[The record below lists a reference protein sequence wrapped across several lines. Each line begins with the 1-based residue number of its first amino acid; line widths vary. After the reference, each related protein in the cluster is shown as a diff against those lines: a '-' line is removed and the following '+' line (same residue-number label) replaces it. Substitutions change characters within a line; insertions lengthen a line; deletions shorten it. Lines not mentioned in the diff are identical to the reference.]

1 MFGIDVSHHKGQIDW
16 TKVKPNI
23 NFVILRLGWVGN
35 KKNHSLDSKFEEYY
49 KKCKKLNIPIGVYV
63 YNYCNSEE
71 NARDGAKWTIDK
83 LKNKT
88 LELPVYFDMEDESI
102 QDLGKDKL
110 TSICIAFNTEIEK
123 TGLWAGVYANLYWYN
138 NYLNKE
144 EIKKRYTTWIAH
156 YIDGT
161 DKYKG
166 EYDMWQ
172 NSSTGK
178 INGISSDVDTDYL
191 YRDLISQIGNITPTN
206 PNDEILRLANEVISG
221 KYGNGEARK
230 KALGKKYSAVQAK
243 VNELMAERN
252 EITYVIK
259 KGDTLSS
266 IAKKFHTTVKELA
279 RKNNIKDI
287 NKIYAGDVLEI

>member
-1 MFGIDVSHHKGQIDW
+1 MFGIDVSYHKGNIDW
-16 TKVKPNI
+16 NKIKPNI
-23 NFVILRLGWVGN
+23 NFAILRLGWVGN
-35 KKNHSLDSKFEEYY
+35 KKNHSLDSKFEQYY
-49 KKCKKLNIPIGVYV
+49 RQCKKLNIPIGVYV

-71 NARDGAKWTIDK
+71 NARDGAKWAIDK

-102 QDLGKDKL
+102 QNLGRDKL

-156 YIDGT
+156 YTDGT

-178 INGISSDVDTDYL
+178 INGVSSNVDTDYL
-191 YRDLISQIGNITPTN
+191 YRDLISQIGNIKPTN

-230 KALGKKYSAVQAK
+230 KALGDKYAVVQAK

-259 KGDTLSS
+259 KGDTLSG

-279 RKNNIKDI
+279 RKNNIKDV
-287 NKIYAGDVLEI
+287 NKIYAGDVIKI

>member
-1 MFGIDVSHHKGQIDW
+1 MYI
-16 TKVKPNI
+16 
-23 NFVILRLGWVGN
+23 
-35 KKNHSLDSKFEEYY
+35 
-49 KKCKKLNIPIGVYV
+49 

-71 NARDGAKWTIDK
+71 NARDGAKWAIDK

-88 LELPVYFDMEDESI
+88 LELPVYFDMGDESI
-102 QDLGKDKL
+102 QNLGRDKL

-156 YIDGT
+156 YTDGT

-172 NSSTGK
+172 NSSTGR
-178 INGISSDVDTDYL
+178 INGVSSNVDTDYL
-191 YRDLISQIGNITPTN
+191 YRDLISQIGDIMPTN
-206 PNDEILRLANEVISG
+206 PDDEILRLANEVISG

-230 KALGKKYSAVQAK
+230 QALGDKYAIVQAK
-243 VNELMAERN
+243 VNELMAKRN
-252 EITYVIK
+252 EIRYVIK
-259 KGDTLSS
+259 KGDTLSG
-266 IAKKFHTTVKELA
+266 IAKKFNTTVKELA
-279 RKNNIKDI
+279 RKNNIKDV
-287 NKIYAGDVLEI
+287 NKIYAGDVLII

>member
-1 MFGIDVSHHKGQIDW
+1 MFGIDVSYHKGQIDW

-23 NFVILRLGWVGN
+23 NFAILRLGWVGN

-49 KKCKKLNIPIGVYV
+49 RQCKKINIPIGVYV

-71 NARDGAKWTIDK
+71 NARDGARWAIDK
-83 LKNKT
+83 IKNKT

-102 QDLGKDKL
+102 QNLGKDKL
-110 TSICIAFNTEIEK
+110 TSICNAFNTEIEK

-156 YIDGT
+156 YTDGT

-178 INGISSDVDTDYL
+178 INGVSSDVDTDYL
-191 YRDLISQIGNITPTN
+191 YRDLISQIGDIKPTN
-206 PNDEILRLANEVISG
+206 PDDEILRLANEVISG

-230 KALGKKYSAVQAK
+230 KALGEKYSAVQAK

-259 KGDTLSS
+259 KGDTLSG

-279 RKNNIKDI
+279 KKNNIKDV
-287 NKIYAGDVLEI
+287 NKIYAGDVLKI

>member
-1 MFGIDVSHHKGQIDW
+1 MFGIDVSYHKGNIDW
-16 TKVKPNI
+16 NKVKPNI
-23 NFVILRLGWVGN
+23 NFAILRLGWVGN

-49 KKCKKLNIPIGVYV
+49 RHCKKLNIPVGVYV

-71 NARDGAKWTIDK
+71 TARDGAKWAIDK

-88 LELPVYFDMEDESI
+88 LELPVYIDMEDDSI
-102 QDLGKDKL
+102 QNLGRDKL
-110 TSICIAFNTEIEK
+110 TKICVAFNTEIEK
-123 TGLWAGVYANLYWYN
+123 TGLWAGVYANLNWYN
-138 NYLNKE
+138 NYLNKD
-144 EIKKRYTTWIAH
+144 EIKRRYTTWIAH
-156 YIDGT
+156 YTDGT

-178 INGISSDVDTDYL
+178 INGVSSDVDTDYL
-191 YRDLISQIGNITPTN
+191 YRDLMSQIGDITPTN
-206 PNDEILRLANEVISG
+206 PDNEILRLANEVISG

-230 KALGKKYSAVQAK
+230 KALGDKYNIVQAK
-243 VNELMAERN
+243 VNELMAQRN

-259 KGDTLSS
+259 KGDTLSG

-279 RKNNIKDI
+279 KKNNIKDV
-287 NKIYAGDVLEI
+287 NKIYAGDVLKI

>member
-1 MFGIDVSHHKGQIDW
+1 MFGIDVSYHKGQIDW

-23 NFVILRLGWVGN
+23 NFAILRLGWVGN
-35 KKNHSLDSKFEEYY
+35 KKNHSLDSKFEQYY
-49 KKCKKLNIPIGVYV
+49 RQCKKLNIPIGVYV

-71 NARDGAKWTIDK
+71 SAKDGARWVINK

-102 QDLGKDKL
+102 QNLGKDKL
-110 TSICIAFNTEIEK
+110 TSICNAFNTEIEK

-156 YIDGT
+156 YTDGT

-178 INGISSDVDTDYL
+178 MNGISSDVDTDYL
-191 YRDLISQIGNITPTN
+191 YRDLISQIGDIKPTN
-206 PNDEILRLANEVISG
+206 PDDEILRLANEVISG

-230 KALGKKYSAVQAK
+230 KALGDKYAVVQAK

-259 KGDTLSS
+259 KGDTLSG

-279 RKNNIKDI
+279 RKNNIKDV
-287 NKIYAGDVLEI
+287 NKIYAGDVLKI

>member
-1 MFGIDVSHHKGQIDW
+1 MFGIDVSYHKGQIDW

-23 NFVILRLGWVGN
+23 NFAILRLGWVGN

-49 KKCKKLNIPIGVYV
+49 RQCKKLNIPIGVYV

-71 NARDGAKWTIDK
+71 SAKDGARWVINK

-88 LELPVYFDMEDESI
+88 LELPVYLDMENESI
-102 QDLGKDKL
+102 QDLGRDKL

-156 YIDGT
+156 YTDGT

-178 INGISSDVDTDYL
+178 INGVSSDVDTDYL
-191 YRDLISQIGNITPTN
+191 YRDLISQIGDIKPTN
-206 PNDEILRLANEVISG
+206 PDDEILRLANEVISG
-221 KYGNGEARK
+221 KYGNGDARK
-230 KALGKKYSAVQAK
+230 KALGEKYSAVQAK

-259 KGDTLSS
+259 KGDTLSG
-266 IAKKFHTTVKELA
+266 IAKKFNTTVKELA
-279 RKNNIKDI
+279 RKNKIKDV
-287 NKIYAGDVLEI
+287 NKIYAGDVIKI

>member
-1 MFGIDVSHHKGQIDW
+1 MFGIDVSYHKGNIDW
-16 TKVKPNI
+16 NKVKPI
-23 NFVILRLGWVGN
+23 IRFAILRLGWVGN

-49 KKCKKLNIPIGVYV
+49 RQCKKLNIPIGVYV

-71 NARDGAKWTIDK
+71 NARDGAKWVIDK

-102 QDLGKDKL
+102 QNLGKDKL

-144 EIKKRYTTWIAH
+144 EIKNRYTTWIAH
-156 YIDGT
+156 YTDGT

-221 KYGNGEARK
+221 KYGNGEVRK
-230 KALGKKYSAVQAK
+230 KALGDKYAVVQAK

-252 EITYVIK
+252 EISYVIK
-259 KGDTLSS
+259 KGDTLSG

-279 RKNNIKDI
+279 RKNNIKDV
-287 NKIYAGDVLEI
+287 NKIYAGDVLKI

>member
-49 KKCKKLNIPIGVYV
+49 RQCKKLNIPIGVYV

-71 NARDGAKWTIDK
+71 SAKDGARWVINK

-102 QDLGKDKL
+102 KDLGRDKL
-110 TSICIAFNTEIEK
+110 TSICVAFNTEIEK

-156 YIDGT
+156 YTDGT

-178 INGISSDVDTDYL
+178 INGVSSDVDTDYL

-230 KALGKKYSAVQAK
+230 QVLGDKYAIVQAK
-243 VNELMAERN
+243 VNELMAKRN
-252 EITYVIK
+252 EIRYVIK
-259 KGDTLSS
+259 KGDTLSG
-266 IAKKFHTTVKELA
+266 IAKKFNTTVKELA
-279 RKNNIKDI
+279 RKNNIKDV
-287 NKIYAGDVLEI
+287 NKIYAGDVLKI

>member
-1 MFGIDVSHHKGQIDW
+1 MFGIDVSYHKGQIDW

-23 NFVILRLGWVGN
+23 NFAILRLGWVGN

-49 KKCKKLNIPIGVYV
+49 RQCKKLNIPIGVYV

-71 NARDGAKWTIDK
+71 NARDGARWAIDK

-102 QDLGKDKL
+102 QNLGKDKL
-110 TSICIAFNTEIEK
+110 TSICNAFNTEIEK

-156 YIDGT
+156 YTDGT

-178 INGISSDVDTDYL
+178 MNGISSDVDTDYL
-191 YRDLISQIGNITPTN
+191 YRDLISQIGNIKPTN
-206 PNDEILRLANEVISG
+206 PDDEILRLANEVISG

-230 KALGKKYSAVQAK
+230 KALGEKYSAVQAK

-259 KGDTLSS
+259 KGDTLSG

-279 RKNNIKDI
+279 RKNNIKNV
-287 NKIYAGDVLEI
+287 NKIYAGDVLKI

>member
-1 MFGIDVSHHKGQIDW
+1 MFGIDVSYHKGQIDW

-23 NFVILRLGWVGN
+23 NFAILRLGWVGN

-49 KKCKKLNIPIGVYV
+49 RQCKKLNIPIGVYV

-71 NARDGAKWTIDK
+71 SAKDGARWVINK
-83 LKNKT
+83 LKNKI

-102 QDLGKDKL
+102 QNLGKDKL
-110 TSICIAFNTEIEK
+110 TSICNAFNTEIEK

-156 YIDGT
+156 YTDGT

-230 KALGKKYSAVQAK
+230 KALGEKYSAVQAK

-259 KGDTLSS
+259 KGDTLSG

-279 RKNNIKDI
+279 RKNNIKNV
-287 NKIYAGDVLEI
+287 NKIYTGDVLKI